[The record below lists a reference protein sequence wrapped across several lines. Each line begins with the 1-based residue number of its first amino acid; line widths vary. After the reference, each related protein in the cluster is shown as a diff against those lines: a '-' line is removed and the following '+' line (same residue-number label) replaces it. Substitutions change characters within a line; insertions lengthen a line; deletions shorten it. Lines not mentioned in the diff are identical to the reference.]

1 MKQTSGSISGVAGP
15 AAAAPVNLLKM
26 HISRSSP
33 RPAKSQTLAV
43 GTTDCPCHS
52 KSPIVIMTLL
62 QVESHQHK
70 GSDYLLNDLYV
81 PFSSDSLG

>member
-1 MKQTSGSISGVAGP
+1 MKETSGSPSRVAGP
-15 AAAAPVNLLKM
+15 AASAPRNLLEM
-26 HISRSSP
+26 HISRSYP

-43 GTTDCPCHS
+43 GTTDSLCHS

-70 GSDYLLNDLYV
+70 GSGYLLNDLYV
-81 PFSSDSLG
+81 HFSSDSLG